1 MSAVVETLSWIF
13 LGAGSLFVVIG
24 GLGLLRLP
32 DFYTRVHAAS
42 ITDTVGSWLLIV
54 GLMFQ
59 AGVNLVLVKLILI
72 LIFLVMTSPLASHA
86 LTKAAFFRGLEPL
99 TGPPKGGQKR

>member
-1 MSAVVETLSWIF
+1 MSVVIETLSWFF
-13 LGAGSLFVVIG
+13 LGAGCLFVIIG

-42 ITDTVGSWLLIV
+42 ITDTVGAWLIIV

-86 LTKAAFFRGLEPL
+86 LTKAAFFRGLEPF
-99 TGPPKGGQKR
+99 TGRKGQGR